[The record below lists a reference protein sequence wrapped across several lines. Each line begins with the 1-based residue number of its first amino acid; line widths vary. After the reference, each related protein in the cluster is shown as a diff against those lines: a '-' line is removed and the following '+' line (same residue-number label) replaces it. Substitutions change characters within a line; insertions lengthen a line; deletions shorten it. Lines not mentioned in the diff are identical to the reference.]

1 MELRIKGVKSPAWRP
16 ADETSRASRWFH
28 FMEPRGGR
36 RNYGTMM
43 VRRIVATLLLILSA
57 YPARAQKSTWP
68 PRGGVSRTQTEAPA
82 RPAWVPPAQVA
93 REVREYRVDNEDRI
107 VRELTELLE
116 IPNQTSDAEN
126 IQRNAEK
133 LREMLEARGFETHLL
148 PITGRGPLIFGK
160 LTQWE
165 ARRTAI
171 FYGHYDGA
179 ATDAA
184 KWTSGKPF
192 EPALW
197 TGALE
202 AGGTRIPFPPPG
214 RIPAGENAE
223 FQDDWR
229 IYARSAADNKAPI
242 VALLAAMD
250 ALRAQRIPLGVNLKV
265 VLDSEAEA
273 GSPDLERVVG
283 LNKNLFG
290 GDVLITIVGTE
301 NTSGPPVVL
310 FGKKEQQETARAPKS
325 SPVLRKAVEVVEGAA
340 GDFAKQSPLEE
351 SGPVRVFGRLGL
363 PVIGVPIVNFDS
375 HRHEANENVRLGNL
389 WRGIEVYAAI
399 LADLTW

>member
-1 MELRIKGVKSPAWRP
+1 MIKSIAI
-16 ADETSRASRWFH
+16 AL
-28 FMEPRGGR
+28 ML
-36 RNYGTMM
+36 
-43 VRRIVATLLLILSA
+43 TLA
-57 YPARAQKSTWP
+57 PYPARAQKSTWP
-68 PRGGVSRTQTEAPA
+68 PRGGTSRTQTEAPPRLA
-82 RPAWVPPAQVA
+82 GVPPAQVA

-160 LTQWE
+160 LTQLE
-165 ARRTAI
+165 ARRTVI

-184 KWTSGKPF
+184 QWTSGKPF

-197 TGALE
+197 TGAVE
-202 AGGTRIPFPPPG
+202 AGGKRIPFPAPG

-229 IYARSAADNKAPI
+229 VYARSAADNKAPI

-250 ALRAQRIPLGVNLKV
+250 ALRAQRIPLGVNVKI
-265 VLDSEAEA
+265 VLDSEEEA
-273 GSPDLERVVG
+273 GSPDLERVVE

-301 NTSGPPVVL
+301 ESSGRLAVL

-325 SPVLRKAVEVVEGAA
+325 SAVLRKAVEVVEGAA

-363 PVIGVPIVNFDS
+363 PVIGVPIVNADS
-375 HRHEANENVRLGNL
+375 HRHEANENVRLGDL

-399 LADLTW
+399 LADLIW